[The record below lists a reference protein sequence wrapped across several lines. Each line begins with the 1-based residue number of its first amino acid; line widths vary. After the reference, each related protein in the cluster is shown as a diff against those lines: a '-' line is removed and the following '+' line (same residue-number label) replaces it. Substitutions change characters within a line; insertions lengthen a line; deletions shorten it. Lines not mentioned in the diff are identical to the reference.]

1 MKMSKDG
8 SSGESGCQESSSAGG
23 SPGDAAAVKDL
34 NASIYESKEP
44 KKIVRII
51 TVLAYMFSVS
61 FVAIVL
67 SVYYLFLWEPPNPRL
82 MHGTAIR
89 LRADPQLNFLRVE
102 LPSSKRSKET
112 ISFNYTSRDNDSF
125 VGNNDREEKEK
136 EKDDTS
142 LQERT
147 IDYESF
153 EESLTSLKTT
163 LAELIRERN
172 KDNDSS
178 SAIVGRYIVSRG
190 NEKRYERNDENINS
204 RWEYLRGSSYDNT
217 TRVIGFD
224 RPERMDDESEDR
236 SFTDKIIYNLTT
248 DDYRL
253 LRRRRNETSY
263 DEESE

>member
-1 MKMSKDG
+1 MSKDG
-8 SSGESGCQESSSAGG
+8 SSGESGCQESSSPDG
-23 SPGDAAAVKDL
+23 SPGDAAAKDL

-67 SVYYLFLWEPPNPRL
+67 SAYYLFLWEPPNPRL

-102 LPSSKRSKET
+102 LPPSKYTKET
-112 ISFNYTSRDNDSF
+112 IPRNYTSRDNDSI
-125 VGNNDREEKEK
+125 VGNNDWE
-136 EKDDTS
+136 DTG

-147 IDYESF
+147 IDYEGF

-172 KDNDSS
+172 NDNDSS
-178 SAIVGRYIVSRG
+178 SAIIGQYIVTRG
-190 NEKRYERNDENINS
+190 NKERYEKRIDEKINS
-204 RWEYLRGSSYDNT
+204 RNFSGKNLRGSSYDNS
-217 TRVIGFD
+217 TRVMRFD
-224 RPERMDDESEDR
+224 RRERMDDESEDT
-236 SFTDKIIYNLTT
+236 SLTDEIIYNVTT
-248 DDYRL
+248 DDDLRQ
-253 LRRRRNETSY
+253 RRRRNETGNN
-263 DEESE
+263 EESE

>member
-67 SVYYLFLWEPPNPRL
+67 SAYYLFLWEPPNPRL

-102 LPSSKRSKET
+102 LPSSKHSKEI

-125 VGNNDREEKEK
+125 VGNNDREKEK
-136 EKDDTS
+136 EDGTS
-142 LQERT
+142 SDERT

-172 KDNDSS
+172 NDNDSS
-178 SAIVGRYIVSRG
+178 SAIVGRYIFKRG
-190 NEKRYERNDENINS
+190 NEKRYERNNENINS

-224 RPERMDDESEDR
+224 RPERMDDELVDR
-236 SFTDKIIYNLTT
+236 SFTDQIIYNLTT
-248 DDYRL
+248 DDDR
-253 LRRRRNETSY
+253 LRRRRNETSNY
-263 DEESE
+263 EEGE